1 MVSRVFARI
10 PRLHVTRSWLSLLAQ
25 VLAFALGSA
34 LIVTGVA
41 LVSVPAALILGG
53 ICLVI
58 AALFF
63 IDFGGDSA

>member
-10 PRLHVTRSWLSLLAQ
+10 PRLRFTRSWLSLLAQ
-25 VLAFALGSA
+25 VLVFTLGSA
-34 LIVTGVA
+34 LILTGVA
-41 LVSVPAALILGG
+41 LVSVPGAIILAG
-53 ICLVI
+53 ISLVI